1 MMRQGFFKARL
12 FQRPHGGFSM
22 YASPILFLCSP
33 DFFGL
38 IYFFN
43 FHRFFNMCVLKAIHF
58 ALSCGDDNIAHGIC
72 FGLMVDGFTT
82 HISWC
87 PDDPDAGTGQKSVDL
102 GSSE

>member
-1 MMRQGFFKARL
+1 
-12 FQRPHGGFSM
+12 
-22 YASPILFLCSP
+22 
-33 DFFGL
+33 
-38 IYFFN
+38 
-43 FHRFFNMCVLKAIHF
+43 MCVLKAIHF